1 MLNKTF
7 NGTYIQDLSVTRT
20 AVSPKKE
27 SINANKEDEKENKRL
42 NNNNNIEDNE
52 GEKKEGGFKVT
63 ILEGN
68 IGEEII
74 DTSSKLLKQNEEG
87 GLEDLD

>member
-1 MLNKTF
+1 MN
-7 NGTYIQDLSVTRT
+7 N
-20 AVSPKKE
+20 
-27 SINANKEDEKENKRL
+27 EDEKENKRL
-42 NNNNNIEDNE
+42 NSNVEDYKD
-52 GEKKEGGFKVT
+52 EKKEGGFKVT

-74 DTSSKLLKQNEEG
+74 DTSSKLLEKSEG